1 MRGNKMTTSVIEP
14 IYDNKFKN
22 IDEMTTQERVEI
34 AKSLFGILPQITT
47 LEEALDERAK
57 IL

>member
-34 AKSLFGILPQITT
+34 AKSLFGIVPQITT

>member
-1 MRGNKMTTSVIEP
+1 MTTSVIEP